1 VPIVAGVRL
10 PREQTL
16 ELASMLTHRGAHRT
30 ARVLLEAVTHNGQ
43 EFVSLTRGDREAI
56 LRVLERPPEGLVE
69 LRSALFSDLNW
80 QRRGG
85 LY

>member
-1 VPIVAGVRL
+1 
-10 PREQTL
+10 
-16 ELASMLTHRGAHRT
+16 MLRHRGADRT
-30 ARVLLEAVTHNGQ
+30 ARVLLEAITHRGQ
-43 EFVSLTRGDREAI
+43 EFVSLTHRDREAI
-56 LRVLERPPEGLVE
+56 LGVLERPPQGLVE